1 MSSGTRPCVHPSSL
15 ARGDRSRASSL
26 PEPRV
31 RLVVLAELY
40 LVAWVTQ
47 TGHRTRNAVNGS
59 GAPGGLGSGCA
70 DVHTKCL
77 HMRVLSAGERT
88 SRGSAGRVQAARGR
102 RHPDSDDGNA
112 TGQCPAN
119 LFRALR
125 PDGDVASLGARA
137 RSCHEICVWNPSQIE
152 ERLLLMQQRAERA
165 EARAE
170 KSEARPSHLQEVRD
184 RVHPKPHRC

>member
-59 GAPGGLGSGCA
+59 GAPGGLGSPMCTQN
-70 DVHTKCL
+70 VC
-77 HMRVLSAGERT
+77 
-88 SRGSAGRVQAARGR
+88 
-102 RHPDSDDGNA
+102 
-112 TGQCPAN
+112 
-119 LFRALR
+119 
-125 PDGDVASLGARA
+125 
-137 RSCHEICVWNPSQIE
+137 ICVFCPQEKEQAEAALAEFKLRE
-152 ERLLLMQQRAERA
+152 EDDTQTLTMAMQQASAPQIYSVRCVLTATLRRWA
-165 EARAE
+165 LA
-170 KSEARPSHLQEVRD
+170 RD
-184 RVHPKPHRC
+184 RAMKSASGIHHRLKSACS